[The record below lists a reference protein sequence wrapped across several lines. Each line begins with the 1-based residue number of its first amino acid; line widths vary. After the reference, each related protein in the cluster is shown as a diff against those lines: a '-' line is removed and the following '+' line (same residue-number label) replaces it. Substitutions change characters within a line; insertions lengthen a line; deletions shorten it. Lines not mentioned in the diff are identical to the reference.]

1 MKFRAKARKKAKK
14 RRVCIANLKRQQN
27 KIAPKD
33 TQNIETIALST
44 SNEIQCTAITPNIT
58 SDKTFKSLKN
68 LSEEKITRTSK
79 IYQQKLVIDTEK
91 RTSRFRKTFKKDEDC
106 LKGNAIMNLKLL
118 NDAISTAAM
127 CNSCKNPQSQL
138 TLRELRSSCKG
149 LAQRF
154 CLLRSSCSAATYFYS
169 SSKDRKNA
177 FDINIKS
184 VHASCQG
191 TGLVGITKIARI
203 LDIPPPVTVK
213 AYNNIVKTLSSKS
226 MTARE
231 KVLNEAANN
240 LKRFTEINNPE
251 NIVNINNKQVAKVAV
266 TVDGTWQKRR
276 HNSEIGV
283 VFILSVGTGEV
294 LDITSI

>member
-1 MKFRAKARKKAKK
+1 
-14 RRVCIANLKRQQN
+14 
-27 KIAPKD
+27 
-33 TQNIETIALST
+33 
-44 SNEIQCTAITPNIT
+44 
-58 SDKTFKSLKN
+58 
-68 LSEEKITRTSK
+68 
-79 IYQQKLVIDTEK
+79 
-91 RTSRFRKTFKKDEDC
+91 
-106 LKGNAIMNLKLL
+106 MNLKLL

-266 TVDGTWQKRR
+266 TVDGTWQIKRGY
-276 HNSEIGV
+276 NSKIGV
-283 VFILSVGTGEV
+283 VFILSVDTGEV
-294 LDITSI
+294 LGVIVKCLFCTECNHNKIKFKNNTVEFNNWQNSH

>member
-1 MKFRAKARKKAKK
+1 MRKK
-14 RRVCIANLKRQQN
+14 LQEPQ
-27 KIAPKD
+27 
-33 TQNIETIALST
+33 ST
-44 SNEIQCTAITPNIT
+44 
-58 SDKTFKSLKN
+58 
-68 LSEEKITRTSK
+68 K

-106 LKGNAIMNLKLL
+106 LKGNAIMNLKLS

-266 TVDGTWQKRR
+266 TVDGTWQNVDIIPILMLFLFCSRR
-276 HNSEIGV
+276 Y
-283 VFILSVGTGEV
+283 
-294 LDITSI
+294 